1 MKLWSNDQIK
11 KTEVAWIYGANSN
24 IKGKSTELWASK
36 KTIKTTQICGENNKN
51 ESKIVSK

>member
-11 KTEVAWIYGANSN
+11 KTKVAWIYGANSN

-51 ESKIVSK
+51 ESKIVS